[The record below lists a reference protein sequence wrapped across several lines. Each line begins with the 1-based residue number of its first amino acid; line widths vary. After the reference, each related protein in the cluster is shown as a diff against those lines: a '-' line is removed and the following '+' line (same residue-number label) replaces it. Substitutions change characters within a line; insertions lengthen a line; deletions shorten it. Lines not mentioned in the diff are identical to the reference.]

1 MKYVLIAVFSLLHF
15 SLFAQT
21 SKIAVRYT
29 NDSSIVGTGVVENQR
44 QTGLWKFYNAKT
56 NTLITEGTFKNGL
69 RDGQWASFHANGKPK
84 ELADYRNGKLFG
96 PARFFDSNGYLVKDM
111 IFQDSILVGKY
122 TEYYGSTE
130 KDFYVDPTQ
139 IKLEGN
145 YAAGKKGGQWLSYF
159 PEGELAVRE
168 FYVDGL
174 REGPY
179 FEFDPQ
185 GNIMAEATAVKGQF
199 EGVYK
204 TFSLPNVVYQSVT

>member
-1 MKYVLIAVFSLLHF
+1 MKHALILLFSLLHF

-84 ELADYRNGKLFG
+84 ELADYREGKLFG
-96 PARFFDSNGYLVKDM
+96 PARFFDVNGFLVKDM

-122 TEYYGSTE
+122 IEYYGSTE
-130 KDFYVDPTQ
+130 QDF
-139 IKLEGN
+139 
-145 YAAGKKGGQWLSYF
+145 
-159 PEGELAVRE
+159 
-168 FYVDGL
+168 
-174 REGPY
+174 
-179 FEFDPQ
+179 
-185 GNIMAEATAVKGQF
+185 
-199 EGVYK
+199 
-204 TFSLPNVVYQSVT
+204 